1 MLLKDRPSPFRT
13 PREFAPFDELPGGK
27 SSQGRYPMANA
38 RILRIEKTS
47 SYDGDGLRTVVF
59 LKGCPLRCVWCS
71 TPESHNLFSDF
82 GNHRQKCT
90 HCFRCIEMCP
100 ENAISYNA
108 DDDTFITNMKSCTDC
123 RKCMEGCL
131 SGSRIAY
138 GYTASVAQIMAEVEK
153 DSLFYF
159 HSNGGVTVSGGEPLL
174 QIEFTKDLLKG
185 CVNHGINTAIE
196 TCAHVPYENFD
207 MVLPY
212 VDTLFIDVK
221 HMDDRIHKKITGVG
235 NQLILENILL
245 ADGSPRNFDII
256 IRMPVIPMLNDDDEN
271 FMQLGNFCKRLKKLK
286 EIQLLPYHRLGI
298 ETYKRLSIP
307 YSLEQL
313 GTPDNVVMENNAAI
327 LRKMNLSVRIGS

>member
-1 MLLKDRPSPFRT
+1 
-13 PREFAPFDELPGGK
+13 
-27 SSQGRYPMANA
+27 MANA

-71 TPESHNLFSDF
+71 TPESHNFSSDF
-82 GNHRQKCT
+82 GNHRNKCT
-90 HCFRCIEMCP
+90 HCFRCLESCP
-100 ENAISYNA
+100 ENAISYNT
-108 DDDTFITNMKSCTDC
+108 DDDTFITDMKSCTDC
-123 RKCMEGCL
+123 RKCTDSCP

-174 QIEFTKDLLKG
+174 QIEFTRDLLKQ

-235 NQLILENILL
+235 NQLILENILR
-245 ADGSPRNFDII
+245 ADGSPRNFAII

-271 FMQLGNFCKRLKKLK
+271 FMQLGRFCKKLKRLK

-307 YSLEQL
+307 YTLEQL
-313 GTPDNVVMENNAAI
+313 GTPDNVVMESKAAI
-327 LRKMNLSVRIGS
+327 LRDMSLSVRIGS